1 MKRLYQVT
9 SVHRGDDT
17 RIAKMCKALEG
28 AGHDVTV
35 LALTDGVAVKP
46 EGSWKIQSYGKPS
59 RIRLARLLQQPALW
73 RLLHNA
79 APHAIQFHDPELLPL
94 MLWLAG
100 SKGRRRKIVYDMHE
114 NVAASLRDRGCSE
127 FVARTYEFF
136 LRIAERRLWITLAED
151 SYRELVD
158 QPWPV
163 IHNYPCAQDV
173 AKQSDRRQAVYIGDV
188 SKMRG
193 AVEMLHAFALAGL
206 KDWKLAIIGPCNE
219 PGTEE
224 LLISESRRLGLA
236 DRFVRVGAIP
246 PVQVKDCLAAS
257 SIGLAVLHPLR
268 NYVACP
274 PGKVFEYALAGLPA
288 IVSDFSHYRNC
299 FGVLPS
305 VSFVDPLDVHAIAK
319 ALKRTAENL
328 ENLEADCARSREIAA
343 LQYSWN
349 SEAIRVGAMF
359 DLLLEAP
366 ADCGR
371 ERYLAAFVPNR
382 GESIP

>member
-1 MKRLYQVT
+1 MALQV
-9 SVHRGDDT
+9 GDTIGDYEIIGLLGLGGMGKVFKVRNLISD
-17 RIAKMCKALEG
+17 RIEALK
-28 AGHDVTV
+28 V
-35 LALTDGVAVKP
+35 
-46 EGSWKIQSYGKPS
+46 
-59 RIRLARLLQQPALW
+59 
-73 RLLHNA
+73 
-79 APHAIQFHDPELLPL
+79 LLPDL
-94 MLWLAG
+94 
-100 SKGRRRKIVYDMHE
+100 RE
-114 NVAASLRDRGCSE
+114 N
-127 FVARTYEFF
+127 
-136 LRIAERRLWITLAED
+136 
-151 SYRELVD
+151 
-158 QPWPV
+158 P
-163 IHNYPCAQDV
+163 N
-173 AKQSDRRQAVYIGDV
+173 
-188 SKMRG
+188 
-193 AVEMLHAFALAGL
+193 
-206 KDWKLAIIGPCNE
+206 
-219 PGTEE
+219 
-224 LLISESRRLGLA
+224 LA

-305 VSFVDPLDVHAIAK
+305 VSFVDALDVHAIAK

-343 LQYSWN
+343 EQYSWN

-359 DLLLEAP
+359 DLLLDAP

-382 GESIP
+382 GESTP